1 MQSRI
6 LLHSCHFVLEFR
18 LDPLKLPRDPL
29 KVVAGSPRNLLKIL
43 ANGSPVSVTMSFD
56 CKGNKK
62 LNKYKNSHSNQLS
75 SE

>member
-18 LDPLKLPRDPL
+18 LNPLKLPRDPL

-43 ANGSPVSVTMSFD
+43 ANGSPVSV
-56 CKGNKK
+56 N
-62 LNKYKNSHSNQLS
+62 YVI
-75 SE
+75 